1 MSVYKVT
8 EVGTVTE
15 NYPCDL
21 DKIILGQKFVA
32 LDLTHET
39 NTSQFEQVILST
51 FVK

>member
-32 LDLTHET
+32 HET